1 MLTQNNIDT
10 LKYKIDIGEKAEVY
24 YIAHMIEGREIGTLD
39 EFTYKGISDFKIIKI
54 EIEDIQN
61 AYFEYLNY
69 ENNKSTDYHIEEEE
83 CYYNPIKDSAGEYE
97 KYIHK
102 FIVPNGESSYTKDLN
117 ARMPSI
123 IYGYTRT
130 ITLNGE
136 EKTITDPSPV
146 KPVYKQSKE
155 HGFVVDS
162 DYNLDWKY
170 KHLDP
175 AAIVDGIEFDY
186 ITSDW
191 YILSLKNYPMIEKP
205 LINVKDHSA
214 YFMNLEDAFSYL
226 EQLKA

>member
-1 MLTQNNIDT
+1 
-10 LKYKIDIGEKAEVY
+10 
-24 YIAHMIEGREIGTLD
+24 
-39 EFTYKGISDFKIIKI
+39 
-54 EIEDIQN
+54 
-61 AYFEYLNY
+61 
-69 ENNKSTDYHIEEEE
+69 
-83 CYYNPIKDSAGEYE
+83 
-97 KYIHK
+97 
-102 FIVPNGESSYTKDLN
+102 
-117 ARMPSI
+117 MPSI

-130 ITLNGE
+130 ITLDGE

-155 HGFVVDS
+155 HSFIVDS
-162 DYNLDWKY
+162 NYNLDWKY